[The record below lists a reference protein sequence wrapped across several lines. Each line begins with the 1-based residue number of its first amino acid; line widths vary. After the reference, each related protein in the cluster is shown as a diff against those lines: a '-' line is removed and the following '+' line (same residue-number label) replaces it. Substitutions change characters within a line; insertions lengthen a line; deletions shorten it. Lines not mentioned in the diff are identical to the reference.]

1 VVQSSESDDEGSGEE
16 EEEKEEP
23 EDLGDQLNGAEAA
36 LEVAKLRAGKAKY
49 NGTADA
55 MQAPLEELASSS
67 AALQVLCNKLTAS
80 AAGGIGRASN
90 SATGKKLQAQARKDL
105 VRCNRLLANARGEVK
120 SMQLA
125 REEALAKSA
134 AASASAQTKEAD
146 SEDELP
152 SLNDLFVAESE
163 TSAERQGAGSSS
175 CCTAHTEVGSNQM
188 GSGKAREDDGGR
200 GRRKGGGKELGKE
213 RIQQDEEEGGGA
225 EAGKEDTGNVATGF
239 EGSSVADA
247 LAGWKGKTPKIML
260 IEWCKKNKL
269 PPPKFTTVRTNPAA
283 CTVAIGKRLYVDESG
298 VAPPKVQEAEHLA
311 ATAALHNLAEGRQ
324 LHRILP
330 PLFRDIWLWLDA
342 RIETEKVSSSRAV

>member
-1 VVQSSESDDEGSGEE
+1 
-16 EEEKEEP
+16 
-23 EDLGDQLNGAEAA
+23 
-36 LEVAKLRAGKAKY
+36 
-49 NGTADA
+49 
-55 MQAPLEELASSS
+55 
-67 AALQVLCNKLTAS
+67 
-80 AAGGIGRASN
+80 
-90 SATGKKLQAQARKDL
+90 
-105 VRCNRLLANARGEVK
+105 
-120 SMQLA
+120 
-125 REEALAKSA
+125 
-134 AASASAQTKEAD
+134 
-146 SEDELP
+146 
-152 SLNDLFVAESE
+152 
-163 TSAERQGAGSSS
+163 
-175 CCTAHTEVGSNQM
+175 M

-200 GRRKGGGKELGKE
+200 GRRKGEGKEVGKE
-213 RIQQDEEEGGGA
+213 GIQQDEEEGGGA

-283 CTVAIGKRLYVDESG
+283 CTVAIGKRLYVDKSG

-342 RIETEKVSSSRAV
+342 RIETEKVPSSRAVRQRGLSSVCFVRLTSNDSIITLVADGGAAGGGIHKTSDAGSSNASSAARRQIPSG